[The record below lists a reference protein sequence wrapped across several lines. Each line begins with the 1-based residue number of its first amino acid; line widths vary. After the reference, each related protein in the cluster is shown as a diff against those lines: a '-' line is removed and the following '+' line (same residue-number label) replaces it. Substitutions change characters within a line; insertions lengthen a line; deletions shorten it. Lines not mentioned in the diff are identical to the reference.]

1 MRLTVLSVAFPF
13 APVEAD
19 PVGGA
24 EQVLAR
30 LDRALVERGHRSMV
44 IARAGSH
51 VQGELLPIAASG
63 VLHDAAVHAARR
75 AVRDAIEH
83 VLART
88 DVDLLHFHGNDFDA
102 YLPPDG
108 PPALV
113 SLHLPLTWYRP
124 QALRARR
131 PRTWLLP
138 VSASQARDA
147 PADVPLLQPI
157 DNGVEPHFPHLRKRN
172 FALMLARVCRE
183 KGFHDGI
190 DACRK
195 AGVPLLAGGR
205 VFPWPQHEEYFV
217 HEVLPR
223 LDAQRRWLGPVCG
236 ARKRRL
242 LAAASCVLIPSRA
255 PETSSLIAMEA
266 LAAGT
271 AVVAY
276 ASGALPDIVEHG
288 RTGFLVHDADG
299 MAAAI
304 ARCAQ
309 IDPAVCRETA
319 RMRFGAARMVEQY
332 LALYS
337 RIARDTNRVRVAA
350 ESTRSA

>member
-30 LDRALVERGHRSMV
+30 LDRALVAQGHRSIV
-44 IARAGSH
+44 IAQAGSH
-51 VQGELLPIAASG
+51 VQGELLPVAASG

-88 DVDLLHFHGNDFDA
+88 HVDLLHFHGTDFDA
-102 YLPPDG
+102 YIPPEG

-113 SLHLPLTWYRP
+113 SLHLPLSWYRP
-124 QALRARR
+124 PALRSRR

-138 VSASQARDA
+138 VSASQARGA

-157 DNGVEPHFPHLRKRN
+157 DNGVEPHFPLLRKRN
-172 FALMLARVCRE
+172 FVLMLARVCRE
-183 KGFHDGI
+183 KGFHDGL
-190 DACRK
+190 DACHS

-217 HEVLPR
+217 REVLPR
-223 LDAQRRWLGPVCG
+223 LDAQRRWLGAVTG

-242 LAAASCVLIPSRA
+242 LAAARCVLIPSRA

-271 AVVAY
+271 PVVAY

-288 RTGFLVHDADG
+288 RTGFLVDEARG

-309 IDPAVCRETA
+309 IDPAACRAAA
-319 RMRFGAARMVEQY
+319 RTRFSAVRMVEQY
-332 LALYS
+332 LALY
-337 RIARDTNRVRVAA
+337 ARLARETSRVRAIA
-350 ESTRSA
+350 ESTRGA